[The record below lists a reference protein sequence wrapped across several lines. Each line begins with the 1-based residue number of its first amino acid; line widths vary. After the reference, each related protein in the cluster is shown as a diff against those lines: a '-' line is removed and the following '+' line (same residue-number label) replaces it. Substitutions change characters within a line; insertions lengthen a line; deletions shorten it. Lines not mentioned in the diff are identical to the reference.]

1 MRPLKLELKG
11 FTAFR
16 DSATLDLTDLDL
28 FAISGPTGSGKSSLL
43 DAMTYAL
50 YGEVERVG
58 HQVGQLISQGQPRM
72 AVTLEFE
79 VGHQRYQLTR
89 STPAKGAT
97 KIQLM
102 RRVDDGW
109 QQAGEGSDRVRDV
122 EKMLVRIIGLTYDGF
137 TRSVLLPQGKFAE
150 FLVGDARKRR
160 DILTE
165 LLGLSLFRRMAE
177 RAGAIGK
184 ESGVR
189 SQERGLTLERE
200 YADATPGALA
210 DARA

>member
-1 MRPLKLELKG
+1 MRPLRLELKG

-16 DSATLDLTDLDL
+16 DATEIDFTTLDV

-50 YGEVERVG
+50 YGRVERVG
-58 HQVGQLISQGQPRM
+58 DRVGQLISQGQPRM

-79 VGHQRYQLTR
+79 IGHDRLQVTR
-89 STPAKGAT
+89 STSSRGPT

-102 RRVDDGW
+102 RRVGEEW
-109 QQAGEGSDRVRDV
+109 KQAGEGSDRVRDV
-122 EKMLVRIIGLTYDGF
+122 ERAMIRAIGLTYDGF

-150 FLVGDARKRR
+150 FLVGDPGKRR

-165 LLGLSLFRRMAE
+165 LLGLSLFKRMAE
-177 RAGAIGK
+177 RAGA
-184 ESGVR
+184 
-189 SQERGLTLERE
+189 
-200 YADATPGALA
+200 
-210 DARA
+210 